1 MERTREFR
9 ESILESDVI
18 IYDLATNEFEEVDYV
33 IKTLKTSK
41 LTKEKTLVILS
52 SVMTWVNTP
61 PKTKVEGEEEEP
73 AEGEGEGGGEEEGEP
88 SEPDSDDVEKE
99 GEEPAEDEEN
109 APKKVQ
115 IQYFKESDA
124 HLRVPHKRFI
134 NDKNLE
140 TLALS
145 APKTQPLLKV
155 HVLCG
160 GIRYGRGEGIFY
172 DHFKNAWIQS
182 PAELPIIGDGK
193 NLIPTIHIVDLAR
206 VTKKI
211 IENKMAKDY
220 IFAIDKTKRPSQ
232 KRLVKSISNGI
243 GTGKWKNFTPN
254 EISKSIIWKDFLTIN
269 LKMKS
274 SDVFRDLDPPAGE
287 EEPTEEELA
296 KFKFPWHCEKGI
308 VENAQMLNVEF
319 NGARDLVPVKLFITG
334 PPASGKTFY
343 SQKIEE
349 YYNIPRV
356 QVKELTDK
364 LCFLVRLNL
373 TKRKS
378 KTKMN

>member
-145 APKTQPLLKV
+145 APKT
-155 HVLCG
+155 
-160 GIRYGRGEGIFY
+160 
-172 DHFKNAWIQS
+172 
-182 PAELPIIGDGK
+182 
-193 NLIPTIHIVDLAR
+193 
-206 VTKKI
+206 
-211 IENKMAKDY
+211 
-220 IFAIDKTKRPSQ
+220 
-232 KRLVKSISNGI
+232 
-243 GTGKWKNFTPN
+243 
-254 EISKSIIWKDFLTIN
+254 
-269 LKMKS
+269 
-274 SDVFRDLDPPAGE
+274 
-287 EEPTEEELA
+287 
-296 KFKFPWHCEKGI
+296 
-308 VENAQMLNVEF
+308 
-319 NGARDLVPVKLFITG
+319 
-334 PPASGKTFY
+334 
-343 SQKIEE
+343 
-349 YYNIPRV
+349 
-356 QVKELTDK
+356 
-364 LCFLVRLNL
+364 
-373 TKRKS
+373 
-378 KTKMN
+378 

>member
-1 MERTREFR
+1 MERTRDFR

-61 PKTKVEGEEEEP
+61 PKIKVEGAEEEP
-73 AEGEGEGGGEEEGEP
+73 AEEGGEGGEEEGEP
-88 SEPDSDDVEKE
+88 SEPDSDDVPKE
-99 GEEPAEDEEN
+99 GEEPPEDGEEG
-109 APKKVQ
+109 AAAKVQ

-182 PAELPIIGDGK
+182 PAQLPIIGDGK
-193 NLIPTIHIVDLAR
+193 NLIPTIHINDLAR
-206 VTKKI
+206 VVKKVI
-211 IENKMAKDY
+211 DHKMTKDY
-220 IFAIDKTKRPSQ
+220 IFAVDKTKRPSQ

-243 GTGKWKNFTPN
+243 GTG
-254 EISKSIIWKDFLTIN
+254 
-269 LKMKS
+269 
-274 SDVFRDLDPPAGE
+274 
-287 EEPTEEELA
+287 
-296 KFKFPWHCEKGI
+296 
-308 VENAQMLNVEF
+308 
-319 NGARDLVPVKLFITG
+319 
-334 PPASGKTFY
+334 
-343 SQKIEE
+343 
-349 YYNIPRV
+349 
-356 QVKELTDK
+356 
-364 LCFLVRLNL
+364 
-373 TKRKS
+373 
-378 KTKMN
+378 